1 MGLNISSSIFTI
13 SAMLKLFLWL
23 RYLRKKKIV
32 FLSIT
37 AVALSVSLLI
47 VVSSLFT
54 GFIKAFQR
62 AAVEAI
68 GDVVLAPPT
77 KFAKYDL
84 FIERLEQTGV
94 VESATAILSAHGLLH
109 LGKGNVRAV
118 EIWGIE
124 PVRRAKVMGFDQYLL
139 RQRESRSEP
148 SFQTN
153 AAEGGIGG
161 FVGIGVVAE
170 PDEETDKYDYDAV
183 KKMFGQ
189 EVVLTTGTVS
199 QADEEGGRAEFKRKV
214 MKFTIAD
221 VVETGVYQF
230 DKNCVYLPIE
240 ELQKTLYP
248 DETLPVA
255 SQIQI
260 KLADNKEDNSKY
272 LIIQVWSVVFYLGI
286 VLNVV
291 GGIWFFF
298 LAFRESILWGL
309 GCIFV
314 PFVALFFLFKHW
326 KDAARPL
333 LLCVLGAILFLSA
346 VIFMMPD
353 TADDAETDAALA
365 VIRGVWRSF
374 VGEQLGA
381 DLYLLTVTE
390 IQTAKQMQK
399 RYVDAYRKQM
409 GILLLIFGVV
419 SFGVVLLIFC
429 VFYMIVRLKQKD
441 IAIIKSCGAAGSSIA
456 WIFVGFGVC
465 VGIVGSGIGAALGYI
480 VTKNVNTIEEW
491 IGIIFG
497 LKLWKSSVYM
507 FSKIPNEVDWASA
520 LPIVLFAIMAA
531 AIGTL
536 IPAIVAAW
544 TKPIEI
550 LRYE

>member
-13 SAMLKLFLWL
+13 SAMLKFFLWL

-32 FLSIT
+32 FLSIA

-84 FIERLEQTGV
+84 FIERLEQTEV
-94 VESATAILSAHGLLH
+94 VESATAILSAHGLLL

-124 PVRRAKVMGFDQYLL
+124 PVRRAKVMGFDRFLL
-139 RQRESRSEP
+139 KQRTSGGKP
-148 SFQTN
+148 SFDIKGHEN
-153 AAEGGIGG
+153 NLGG
-161 FVGIGVVAE
+161 FVGIGVLAE
-170 PDEETDKYDYDAV
+170 PDEKTDKYDFDAIE
-183 KKMFGQ
+183 KMFGQ
-189 EVVLTTGTVS
+189 QVVLTTGTVS
-199 QADEEGGRAEFKRKV
+199 PADPDSGTRAEVKRRV
-214 MKFTIAD
+214 IKFTIAD

-230 DKNCVYLPIE
+230 DKGCVYLPIE
-240 ELQKTLYP
+240 ELRKYLYP
-248 DETLPVA
+248 EEELPVA

-260 KLADNKEDNSKY
+260 KLSEDTEAD
-272 LIIQVWSVVFYLGI
+272 
-286 VLNVV
+286 
-291 GGIWFFF
+291 
-298 LAFRESILWGL
+298 
-309 GCIFV
+309 
-314 PFVALFFLFKHW
+314 VAL
-326 KDAARPL
+326 
-333 LLCVLGAILFLSA
+333 AI
-346 VIFMMPD
+346 
-353 TADDAETDAALA
+353 
-365 VIRGVWRSF
+365 IRGVWQSF
-374 VGEQLGA
+374 VEEQLGG
-381 DLYLLTVTE
+381 DLYL
-390 IQTAKQMQK
+390 INANIMTAKQIQRPM
-399 RYVDAYRKQM
+399 VAAYRKQM

-419 SFGVVLLIFC
+419 SLGVVLLIFC
-429 VFYMIVRLKQKD
+429 IFYMIVRLKQKD
-441 IAIIKSCGAAGSSIA
+441 IAIIKSCGAAGSSVA

-465 VGIVGSGIGAALGYI
+465 VGMAGSGIGAALGYV
-480 VTKNVNTIEEW
+480 VTKNINTIEEW
-491 IGIIFG
+491 IRIIFG

-520 LPIVLFAIMAA
+520 LPIVLFAIIAA